1 VRVDLNADL
10 GESVSAAEL
19 AGELSL
25 AGLVTSVNVACGAH
39 AGNAATMR
47 RVLEAAR
54 AAGSAVGAHPGYPDR
69 EGRGRRALHLAP
81 SVVTTLV
88 ADQIATLSEVAAS
101 VGVTVVHVKPHGA
114 LYNQAARDPELA
126 LAIAAAVVQMGSGLR
141 LVGLADSEL
150 IGAGRRLGLPVAA
163 EAFLDR
169 RYRPDG
175 TLVPRGEP
183 GAIIDSATDAT
194 AQAVSIVV
202 EGGVRATDG
211 AWLPIAADTI
221 CIHGDTAGAPVL
233 ARRVRAALEAAG
245 VEVRPLR

>member
-1 VRVDLNADL
+1 MTRSWPWQSPPPWPKWGRDSDWSGWRTPSSSGRADAW
-10 GESVSAAEL
+10 GF
-19 AGELSL
+19 
-25 AGLVTSVNVACGAH
+25 
-39 AGNAATMR
+39 
-47 RVLEAAR
+47 
-54 AAGSAVGAHPGYPDR
+54 
-69 EGRGRRALHLAP
+69 
-81 SVVTTLV
+81 
-88 ADQIATLSEVAAS
+88 
-101 VGVTVVHVKPHGA
+101 
-114 LYNQAARDPELA
+114 
-126 LAIAAAVVQMGSGLR
+126 R
-141 LVGLADSEL
+141 LPPKRSS
-150 IGAGRRLGLPVAA
+150 I
-163 EAFLDR
+163 R

-211 AWLPIAADTI
+211 SWLPIAADTI